1 MENCL
6 TSDDLTQ
13 VLVRRFRVL
22 ALGGVA
28 VIAHGFGRNTH
39 DADIWVEP
47 MASAE
52 EWVKAIGILL
62 YTGCHYPI
70 AIGSWK
76 PVNQTDLANVIARD
90 GVVRIKGLDRPLDIF
105 RDPNEI
111 DMTSFDEVWSR
122 AQPLEDGTRLPDAV
136 DLLLSKQDTGRDKDM
151 QDIAFLEAKAER
163 EYLEKL
169 PQADEAAARHM
180 LDRFLTPKV
189 AEAALSHSS
198 AAVRE
203 LGLRFLHELS
213 DEGNPFAAD
222 ILKKLQS

>member
-1 MENCL
+1 MEDCL
-6 TSDDLTQ
+6 TSDDLIRI
-13 VLVRRFRVL
+13 LVGRFRVL

-52 EWVKAIGILL
+52 EWAEAIGRFL
-62 YTGCHYPI
+62 YSKHHLPV
-70 AIGSWK
+70 AIGTWRQ
-76 PVNQTDLANVIARD
+76 VQQAALADTVARD
-90 GVVRIKGLDRPLDIF
+90 GVIRINGLDRPLDIF

-111 DMTSFDEVWSR
+111 EMTSFDEVWER

-136 DLLLSKQDTGRDKDM
+136 DLLLSKQDTGRDKDL

-163 EYLEKL
+163 EYLAKL
-169 PQADEAAARHM
+169 PQADETTARRM

-189 AEAALSHSS
+189 AEAALSHPST
-198 AAVRE
+198 AVRD
-203 LGLRFLHELS
+203 LGMRFLHELA

-222 ILKKLQS
+222 ILRKLH

>member
-1 MENCL
+1 MEDCL

-13 VLVRRFRVL
+13 VLVRHFRVL

-52 EWVKAIGILL
+52 EWAKAIAIFL
-62 YTGCHYPI
+62 YAGRHHPI
-70 AIGSWK
+70 AIGSWQ
-76 PVNQTDLANVIARD
+76 PVNQADLANIIARD

-111 DMTSFDEVWSR
+111 DMASFDEVWSR
-122 AQPLEDGTRLPDAV
+122 ALPLEDGTRLPDAV
-136 DLLLSKQDTGRDKDM
+136 DLLLSKQDTGRDKDL
-151 QDIAFLEAKAER
+151 QDIAFLEAKIER
-163 EYLEKL
+163 EYFEKL

-189 AEAALSHSS
+189 AETALSHSS

-203 LGLRFLHELS
+203 LGLRFLHELA
-213 DEGNPFAAD
+213 DDGNPFAAE
-222 ILKKLQS
+222 ILKKLQ

>member
-1 MENCL
+1 MEDCL

-13 VLVRRFRVL
+13 VLVRHFRVL

-47 MASAE
+47 MATAAE
-52 EWVKAIGILL
+52 WAKAIGVFL
-62 YTGCHYPI
+62 YTGRHHPI
-70 AIGSWK
+70 AIGTWQPIK
-76 PVNQTDLANVIARD
+76 QTELANVIARD

-136 DLLLSKQDTGRDKDM
+136 DLLLSKQDTGRDKDL
-151 QDIAFLEAKAER
+151 QDIAFLEAKIEH

-169 PQADEAAARHM
+169 PRADEHEAM
-180 LDRFLTPKV
+180 EMIGRFLTPKV
-189 AEAALSHSS
+189 AETALSHPSNTI
-198 AAVRE
+198 RE
-203 LGLRFLHELS
+203 LGMRFLHELA
-213 DEGNPFAAD
+213 DEGNPFAAE
-222 ILKKLQS
+222 ILRKLG

>member
-1 MENCL
+1 MEDSL

-13 VLVRRFRVL
+13 VLVRHFRVL

-39 DADIWVEP
+39 HADIWVD

-52 EWVKAIGILL
+52 DWAKAIGVFL
-62 YTGCHYPI
+62 YAKRHHPT
-70 AIGSWK
+70 AIGSWQ
-76 PVNQTDLANVIARD
+76 PVNQADLANIIALD

-105 RDPNEI
+105 RAPNEI
-111 DMTSFDEVWSR
+111 EITSFDEVWER
-122 AQPLEDGTRLPDAV
+122 ALPLEDGTRLPDVV
-136 DLLLSKQDTGRDKDM
+136 DLLLSKQDTGRDKDL

-169 PQADEAAARHM
+169 PQADEATARHM

-189 AEAALSHSS
+189 AEAALSHPSV
-198 AAVRE
+198 AVRE
-203 LGLRFLHELS
+203 LGLRFLHELAA
-213 DEGNPFAAD
+213 EGNPFAAD
-222 ILKKLQS
+222 ILKYLK

>member
-1 MENCL
+1 MEDCL

-13 VLVRRFRVL
+13 VLIRHFRVL
-22 ALGGVA
+22 ALGGLA

-52 EWVKAIGILL
+52 EWAKAIAGFL
-62 YTGCHYPI
+62 YAGRHYPI
-70 AIGSWK
+70 AIGSWQR
-76 PVNQTDLANVIARD
+76 VHQADLANTIARD
-90 GVVRIKGLDRPLDIF
+90 GVIRINGLDRPLDIF

-111 DMTSFDEVWSR
+111 EMTSFDEVWGR

-136 DLLLSKQDTGRDKDM
+136 DLLLSKQDTGRDKDL

-163 EYLEKL
+163 EYLAKL
-169 PQADEAAARHM
+169 PQADATTARQM

-189 AEAALSHSS
+189 AEAALSHPST
-198 AAVRE
+198 AVRD
-203 LGLRFLHELS
+203 LGLRFLHELAE
-213 DEGNPFAAD
+213 EGNPFAAD
-222 ILKKLQS
+222 ILRKLP

>member
-1 MENCL
+1 MEDCL

-13 VLVRRFRVL
+13 VLVRHFRVL

-52 EWVKAIGILL
+52 EWAKATGIFL
-62 YTGCHYPI
+62 YTGRHHPI
-70 AIGSWK
+70 AIGSWQ

-111 DMTSFDEVWSR
+111 DMTSFEEVWAR
-122 AQPLEDGTRLPDAV
+122 ALPLEDGTRLPDAV
-136 DLLLSKQDTGRDKDM
+136 DLLLSKQDTGRDKDL
-151 QDIAFLEAKAER
+151 QDIAFLEAKIER
-163 EYLEKL
+163 EYLERL

-180 LDRFLTPKV
+180 LDRFITPKV

-213 DEGNPFAAD
+213 DEGNPFAAE
-222 ILKKLQS
+222 ILRKLQ